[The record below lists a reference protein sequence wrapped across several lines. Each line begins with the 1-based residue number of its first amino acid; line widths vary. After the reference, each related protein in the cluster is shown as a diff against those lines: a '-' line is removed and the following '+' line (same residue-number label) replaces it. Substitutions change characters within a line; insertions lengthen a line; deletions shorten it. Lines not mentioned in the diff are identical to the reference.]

1 MKKKPYFYIKKLN
14 MEDYNLVCS
23 IIFFSIIS
31 IASVVTLLIVEVQ
44 SSILPKFISAS
55 YKNNLTLEFNSVG
68 LTSIYNFIRIFL
80 DKPSEINLLVGDIPL
95 YDKRKNESHLTKY
108 NYNEEQALIKNIIKE
123 YNYSKIPMSNDNEYH
138 LFPNHNKTKLN
149 VMSFSLEDKKDKS
162 NNDINLCFIKLS
174 VISMYEIDIDNF
186 LIDFQ
191 DEYKLEKSFFKFKWK
206 LNIPGIIIKYV
217 FSIEYNYLAL
227 VYKQIRNGIEVLYK
241 IVYIDINNTI
251 DNEHISYDIIDI
263 PGNTKIMALAVEKNL
278 IIYSRKIDKY
288 KLNILYK
295 KDNKWINFAKSEI
308 KYELERYFIVS
319 DLKFIK
325 PNKNNY
331 ENKNNLFLFAKG
343 IVTDSKG
350 IRMFMK
356 IITIDLLNLE
366 NITDEDI
373 NNINYDNNSTN
384 IFVNSTDI
392 LNLFIELYYF
402 EAIDYN
408 LLEKNYTYDINNLE
422 INKLHKLFKKLNEPI
437 IFNKYIQKEENSNFL
452 HFQFLSNI
460 TLETF
465 YMNSTFFSHFPN
477 ITLNPKNYTSK
488 KNNKQL
494 IKICGNDFYVV
505 EDEDN
510 VLSFFTLSESEDN
523 DDPSNALFFDSP
535 RRISFISL
543 PKNFK
548 FSKIYDYYFD
558 KFNDKLILMLLIDD
572 GLIVSLDFTGSI
584 NKKNAGAT
592 FYRDQFNFWKTTLLF
607 INCFSLFLFFLD
619 WSIVDKISR
628 DLKNFILANF
638 PLFNG
643 TFLANEMENNLR
655 RDNWLQLSSSN
666 LSLSLTSNS
675 ENNNDDENSNSNSNN
690 INISNNSI
698 TTIRLSRERSIFE
711 DDVFDHIPCI

>member
-1 MKKKPYFYIKKLN
+1 

-392 LNLFIELYYF
+392 LNLFIEL
-402 EAIDYN
+402 
-408 LLEKNYTYDINNLE
+408 
-422 INKLHKLFKKLNEPI
+422 
-437 IFNKYIQKEENSNFL
+437 
-452 HFQFLSNI
+452 
-460 TLETF
+460 
-465 YMNSTFFSHFPN
+465 
-477 ITLNPKNYTSK
+477 
-488 KNNKQL
+488 
-494 IKICGNDFYVV
+494 
-505 EDEDN
+505 
-510 VLSFFTLSESEDN
+510 
-523 DDPSNALFFDSP
+523 
-535 RRISFISL
+535 
-543 PKNFK
+543 
-548 FSKIYDYYFD
+548 
-558 KFNDKLILMLLIDD
+558 
-572 GLIVSLDFTGSI
+572 
-584 NKKNAGAT
+584 
-592 FYRDQFNFWKTTLLF
+592 
-607 INCFSLFLFFLD
+607 
-619 WSIVDKISR
+619 
-628 DLKNFILANF
+628 
-638 PLFNG
+638 
-643 TFLANEMENNLR
+643 
-655 RDNWLQLSSSN
+655 
-666 LSLSLTSNS
+666 
-675 ENNNDDENSNSNSNN
+675 
-690 INISNNSI
+690 
-698 TTIRLSRERSIFE
+698 
-711 DDVFDHIPCI
+711 